1 MYPTC
6 NLACHYLL
14 SPLSECQRLLIEMKG
29 VEFLLLRWGCLPAFG
44 IDKWLTGERF
54 LKVISSYRQDLR
66 KAQSPVTEQI
76 LVPIYYTCHFHW
88 KDILTQVFYLFSRVQ
103 GNFERTRWILAVHQK
118 DSEREERKEKSR
130 GTSTF
135 KSTYSD
141 AKASCFLLLLWK
153 SSNSHFISTEGSI
166 I

>member
-29 VEFLLLRWGCLPAFG
+29 VEFLLLRRGCLPAFG

-54 LKVISSYRQDLR
+54 LKVISSYRRDLR

-76 LVPIYYTCHFHW
+76 LVPIYYTCHFDW

-118 DSEREERKEKSR
+118 DSEREGRKKAEALALLKAHTMMPRPLVFCCFFERAATATLFQLKE
-130 GTSTF
+130 
-135 KSTYSD
+135 
-141 AKASCFLLLLWK
+141 A
-153 SSNSHFISTEGSI
+153 
-166 I
+166 